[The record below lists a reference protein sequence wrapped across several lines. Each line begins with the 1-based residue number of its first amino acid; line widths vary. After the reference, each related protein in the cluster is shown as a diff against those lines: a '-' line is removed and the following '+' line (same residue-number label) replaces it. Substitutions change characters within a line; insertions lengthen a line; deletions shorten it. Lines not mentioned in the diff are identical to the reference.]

1 MMRKPALLDASL
13 SEVAR
18 LNPTSGSVTL
28 KMVGASEANMT
39 MDEDSPAVGIHDWIS
54 ICTQR
59 GFAGIFRVTNVSQT
73 YKKQIDLTMLHG
85 IDILSDSVWQAQ
97 KDFSGT
103 KAEFLRQLLNQQTH
117 LIGGVKPWVL
127 GTCADSAKYEKSINY
142 DRLSNLL
149 EEMVE
154 EGDDYYFTYD
164 QSSFPWVLNYVA
176 KDHAV
181 ASEFRLTRNVRTA
194 SVTYNDADLCT
205 RLILSVNVRMTD
217 KETGTEYTDT
227 SIRTYNNAQAQA
239 EWGIVVKTAD
249 VDTKDDIE
257 AKHFPSADA
266 WADSFLKKRSAPTVQ
281 IQIEGDELVGIT
293 GDSWDEYAIGRLCQV
308 ALPDYGRTFKERVV
322 AVTYPSFLGEP
333 QRVVVSLANTLP
345 KFSENIASIQK
356 AAGSAASSARAASRG
371 AASAKDLTTWSQHVK
386 YYGEALDGTGVMTLY
401 ESGIDMDAVGG
412 VKIFSLVEGVQAL
425 YAGIKVNAREINMK
439 VSKGD
444 IISEINMSPEEIRI
458 SASKINLDGYVTASQ
473 LKAELATINKLIS
486 GDAVINKLL
495 VRNMEVQGRVTT
507 SALRVVDYDASW
519 KSATVVTDVSISTSS
534 GSSQYVAYIT
544 SGGEAVYGT
553 ATYLKSASAKCD
565 TMTINYLG
573 R

>member
-1 MMRKPALLDASL
+1 MRKPVLLDASL

-18 LNPTSGSVTL
+18 LHPTSGSVTL
-28 KMVGASEANMT
+28 KMVGANEANMT
-39 MDEDSPAVGIHDWIS
+39 LDEDAPMVGIHDWIS

-97 KDFSGT
+97 TDFSGT

-149 EEMVE
+149 EEMVD

-205 RLILSVNVRMTD
+205 RLILSVNVRTTD
-217 KETGTEYTDT
+217 RETGTEYTDT

-281 IQIEGDELVGIT
+281 IQIEGDELAGIT

-412 VKIFSLVEGVQAL
+412 VRIFSLVEGVQAL
-425 YAGIKVNAREINMK
+425 YAGIEVNAREINMK

-444 IISEINMSPEEIRI
+444 VIAQINMSPEEILIR
-458 SASKINLDGYVTASQ
+458 ANRINLEGYVTASE
-473 LKAELATINKLIS
+473 LKAEIARIDKFFS
-486 GDAVINKLL
+486 GDSSISRANSGAIHNANLTVMQKFTYLNHD
-495 VRNMEVQGRVTT
+495 VE
-507 SALRVVDYDASW
+507 W
-519 KSATVVTDVSISTSS
+519 KSATVVTDASLHLSTSS
-534 GSSQYVAYIT
+534 STVAKYISSSGEVSYVTLNYVTGGSVS
-544 SGGEAVYGT
+544 
-553 ATYLKSASAKCD
+553 CD
-565 TMTINYLG
+565 TTTINYLG